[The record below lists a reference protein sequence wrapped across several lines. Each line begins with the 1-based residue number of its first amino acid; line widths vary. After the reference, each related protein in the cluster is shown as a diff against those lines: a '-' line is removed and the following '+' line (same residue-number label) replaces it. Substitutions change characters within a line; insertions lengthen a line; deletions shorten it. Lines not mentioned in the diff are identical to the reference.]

1 MTERDKGAEEREIEF
16 FATYYAQDA
25 CHPTGVRLKSQRE
38 LKSILKVAPRSSLGR
53 VLSVGCGDGDF
64 ERMLAPHA
72 TSVVA
77 IDISPEAIDIAN
89 KQTSAAGI
97 SNVEFRCLSAF
108 DLEWDERFDTIVC
121 LAFLHHV
128 PTEEFSRLLSHVY
141 EHLNP
146 GGFCYSQDPNIH
158 GVLRKIGRVV
168 LGANY
173 DSYHS
178 PDERELDAEELRT
191 TLRAV
196 GFAEV
201 QIIPIDLTLI
211 PALYML
217 AKRPGWPLYLC
228 ALVDRL
234 WCASPFAKW
243 ASGFAAVARKA

>member
-1 MTERDKGAEEREIEF
+1 
-16 FATYYAQDA
+16 
-25 CHPTGVRLKSQRE
+25 
-38 LKSILKVAPRSSLGR
+38 

-72 TSVVA
+72 TRVVG
-77 IDISPEAIDIAN
+77 IDISPEGIEIAQ

-97 SNVEFRCLSAF
+97 SNVEFRCLSAY

-128 PTEEFSRLLSHVY
+128 AVEEFSRFLTLVY

-146 GGFCYSQDPNIH
+146 GGISYSQDPNIH
-158 GVLRKIGRVV
+158 GVLRTIGRVV
-168 LGANY
+168 MGENY
-173 DSYHS
+173 DTYHS
-178 PDERELDAEELRT
+178 PDERELDPEQ
-191 TLRAV
+191 LRAALREV

-201 QIIPIDLTLI
+201 QITPIDLTLI

-217 AKRPGWPLYLC
+217 AKKPGWPLHLC
-228 ALVDRL
+228 ALADRI

-243 ASGFAAVARKA
+243 ASGFAAVAHKS